1 MEKKVIGTQGVEKVI
16 YFLVALLLI
25 TNINSVR
32 IVESLS
38 KRKNEKVCL
47 YLEAQSFPICLQ
59 T

>member
-47 YLEAQSFPICLQ
+47 YLEA
-59 T
+59 